1 MSRPLRPPTDVE
13 WRRQG
18 KVEGRRPPT
27 SLPKRP
33 LSGRWRSIR
42 LAPMPSNI
50 EDVLAKRER
59 KSTEQKE
66 ISPFAQLC
74 ADAVAESSSQATTV
88 PENPASCERAV
99 EINLGTQS
107 GTMTPKPPLPP
118 VAQGKGKEKID
129 ATSAGPSNLE
139 TLSECAQSSSAGKT
153 ASTLSTV
160 GSLTIGRVLGLKR
173 RIPTMPRLRG
183 PGRRPSSD
191 DSPSSEEATPSES
204 TVGSHTPGLVPPNSL
219 ASTMPP
225 TPGAVTPGRL
235 SRPVSPR
242 RGNET
247 YLSFLLRRRTRN
259 TARALEVRVCTNQSL
274 SRSLWPLRWI
284 AVQEHVTRELKT
296 RLAKEL
302 ESALNR
308 RV

>member
-259 TARALEVRVCTNQSL
+259 TARALEVRVCTV
-274 SRSLWPLRWI
+274 
-284 AVQEHVTRELKT
+284 A
-296 RLAKEL
+296 
-302 ESALNR
+302 
-308 RV
+308 